1 MKKKIYIYI
10 NGDYPY
16 CKIIYKQYMNDIFYY
31 EFCSSAQRSNIKSRL
46 TSSLFGHL
54 QIILG
59 QISIKIFHRRYESEW
74 LPRHTRPRRYFHCII
89 FKNYFISH
97 KKFNGDWEWQLH
109 TDAFCDTVSSYD
121 YHFSNMRFRFT
132 PLPPRPPFVSFKR
145 SVPFCEIIN
154 RVYFVE
160 IT

>member
-1 MKKKIYIYI
+1 MQWKKNTYI
-10 NGDYPY
+10 NGHYSY
-16 CKIIYKQYMNDIFYY
+16 CKITYINDIFYY

-59 QISIKIFHRRYESEW
+59 QISIKIFHRRFESEW

-89 FKNYFISH
+89 LKNYFISH
-97 KKFNGDWEWQLH
+97 KKFNGDWNSNCIQMH
-109 TDAFCDTVSSYD
+109 FAIPFRHMIIIFRICDSVS
-121 YHFSNMRFRFT
+121 FS
-132 PLPPRPPFVSFKR
+132 PSPALFVSFKW

-154 RVYFVE
+154 RVYFAE